1 MRCLVLLC
9 TVFLTLLAV
18 RPSPAQS
25 VPPPPVTLPLWPGD
39 LPAPSDDPDAPRPTL
54 HVYRPAPNRATGTA
68 IVVCPG
74 GGYWSLAATHEGRD
88 VAQFLNG
95 LGITA
100 FVLHYR
106 RAPHYRHPAPLHDAL
121 RALRYVRHH
130 ATDYG
135 LDPQRIGILGFSAGG
150 HLAATASTLYDTL
163 PPPDPADPVDRT
175 PARPDFAVLAYPV
188 ITFTEPYMHAGS
200 RRNLLGEDPDPALV
214 RLLSPEHQVTPQTP
228 PTFLFH
234 TSEDTGVPP
243 QNSIAYY
250 LALRDAGVPAE
261 LHIYERGPHGV
272 GLAPFDPVVS
282 TWADRLADW
291 LHLHG
296 LLD

>member
-1 MRCLVLLC
+1 MRCLVPLC
-9 TVFLTLLAV
+9 VGLLAV
-18 RPSPAQS
+18 LAPASIRAQS
-25 VPPPPVTLPLWPGD
+25 AAPPPTSMPLWPD
-39 LPAPSDDPDAPRPTL
+39 TMPAPSDDPDAPRPTL
-54 HVYRPAPNRATGTA
+54 HIFRPAPDRATGTA
-68 IVVCPG
+68 VVVCPG
-74 GGYWSLAATHEGRD
+74 GGYWSLATTHEGRD

-121 RALRYVRHH
+121 RALRYVRYH
-130 ATDYG
+130 AADYG
-135 LDPQRIGILGFSAGG
+135 IDERRIGILGFSAGG
-150 HLAATASTLYDTL
+150 HLAASASTLYDQL
-163 PPPDPADPVDRT
+163 PAPDAADPIHQE

-188 ITFTEPYMHAGS
+188 ITFTEAFMHSGS
-200 RRNLLGEDPDPALV
+200 RRNLLGDDPDPALV
-214 RLLSPEHQVTPQTP
+214 RLLSPEHQVTPETP

-234 TSEDTGVPP
+234 TGEDTGVPP

-250 LALRDAGVPAE
+250 LALHEAGVPAE
-261 LHIYERGPHGV
+261 LHLYERGPHGI

-282 TWADRLADW
+282 TWTTRLADW
-291 LHLHG
+291 LRVHG